1 MAIVK
6 NSAKYLRDC
15 GLKLLGGRYY
25 ALSRLTSTIIL
36 ILR

>member
-6 NSAKYLRDC
+6 NSARYLRDC
-15 GLKLLGGRYY
+15 GLNLFGGSYY

-36 ILR
+36 MLR